1 MVKIEGIYV
10 LEEVEA
16 MLVDAGCLLYNGVD
30 EALYDGARVI
40 IQYEGKYYTVWVE
53 CADAK

>member
-1 MVKIEGIYV
+1 MAKVEGIYV

-16 MLVDAGCLLYNGVD
+16 MLVEAGCLLYNGVD

-40 IQYEGKYYTVWVE
+40 IKYGGSYYTVWVE
-53 CADAK
+53 CADAE